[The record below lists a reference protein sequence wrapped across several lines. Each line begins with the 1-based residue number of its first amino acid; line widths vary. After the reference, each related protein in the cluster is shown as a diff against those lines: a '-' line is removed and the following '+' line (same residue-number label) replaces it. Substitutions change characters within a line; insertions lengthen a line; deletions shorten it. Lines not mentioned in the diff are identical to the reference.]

1 MESNDKNPKD
11 TKKTETK
18 EAIHGND
25 KNEKIKIKIKEVK
38 QDRKKLL
45 YRYFFRYIE

>member
-25 KNEKIKIKIKEVK
+25 KNEKTKINTKEVEQKDSKIK
-38 QDRKKLL
+38 
-45 YRYFFRYIE
+45 